1 MQTKHIVTTDRKAYK
16 FSHFYFNQMLQK
28 ENPIMRSKY
37 LIGRTI
43 QYSVKKKLYLNVK
56 TIYIVNYIFGKF
68 T

>member
-43 QYSVKKKLYLNVK
+43 
-56 TIYIVNYIFGKF
+56 
-68 T
+68 